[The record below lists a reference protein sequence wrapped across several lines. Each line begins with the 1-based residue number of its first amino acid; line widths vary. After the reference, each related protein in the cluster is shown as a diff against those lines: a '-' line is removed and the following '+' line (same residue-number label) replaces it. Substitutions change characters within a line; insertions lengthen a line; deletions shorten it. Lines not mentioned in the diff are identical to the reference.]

1 MKQSHSFP
9 KINILQNKLLNL
21 NLIKQQTM
29 SSSSSS
35 SNKMMVYIARVETNM
50 TEQDIRCIIEDNKIG
65 RVSYVDFTAVKDNS
79 PDAGPNPAFKF
90 YSAFVMMSDWNPKA
104 YHDLLQNGQIKV
116 YTSSRRDATY
126 LILREGK
133 EGSEIPR
140 SKVNIHQLAAY
151 TAELYNRADIADK
164 QIARQAETISIQDK
178 KLAIQGEQIMEHTK
192 LMNAMVDTA
201 MTHHK
206 EMAEMKSVM
215 ERMNSFMCAI
225 QQQQYDMHQAAMCAM
240 QQQQHEMQPAMYT
253 MQQQQYDD
261 SMYYQDSAQEQEEQE
276 CECSENVLCDMCI
289 EYQAELQHDD
299 EQMVQQDEDEECE
312 CGIVNTMCTKCM
324 DDEFDVIFDRKQ

>member
-1 MKQSHSFP
+1 
-9 KINILQNKLLNL
+9 
-21 NLIKQQTM
+21 M

-35 SNKMMVYIARVETNM
+35 SAKMMVYIARVETHM
-50 TEQDIRCIIEDNKIG
+50 TEQDIRFIIEDNKIG
-65 RVSYVDFTAVKDNS
+65 HVSYVDFTAVKDNS

-90 YSAFVMMSDWNPKA
+90 YSAFVMMSDWNPRA

-164 QIARQAETISIQDK
+164 QIATQAETISIQDK
-178 KLAIQGEQIMEHTK
+178 KLAMQGEQIMEHTK

-206 EMAEMKSVM
+206 EMAEMKSMM
-215 ERMNSFMCAI
+215 ERMSSFMSAI
-225 QQQQYDMHQAAMCAM
+225 QQQQYDMHQAAMYAM
-240 QQQQHEMQPAMYT
+240 QQDVVYPQQYQMY
-253 MQQQQYDD
+253 QQQPE
-261 SMYYQDSAQEQEEQE
+261 QEQEEEQE
-276 CECSENVLCDMCI
+276 CECSENVVCDACLD
-289 EYQAELQHDD
+289 YRAEL
-299 EQMVQQDEDEECE
+299 QQDEDATMMHDSDDECE

-324 DDEFDVIFDRKQ
+324 NDEFDVIFDRNH

>member
-1 MKQSHSFP
+1 
-9 KINILQNKLLNL
+9 
-21 NLIKQQTM
+21 M

-35 SNKMMVYIARVETNM
+35 SNKMVYIARVETNM
-50 TEQDIRCIIEDNKIG
+50 TEQDIRYIIEDNKIG

-126 LILREGK
+126 LVLREGK
-133 EGSEIPR
+133 EGSVIPR

-164 QIARQAETISIQDK
+164 QIATQAETISIQDK

-240 QQQQHEMQPAMYT
+240 QQQQEMQPAMYT
-253 MQQQQYDD
+253 MQQQQQYDD
-261 SMYYQDSAQEQEEQE
+261 AMYYQDSAQQQQEEEQE
-276 CECSENVLCDMCI
+276 CECSENVMCDMCI

-299 EQMVQQDEDEECE
+299 EQQDTVQDEEEEEECE
-312 CGIVNTMCTKCM
+312 CGIVNTMCSKCM
-324 DDEFDVIFDRKQ
+324 DDEFDVIFEDINNL